1 MGRAEQTGTL
11 MGKQTKIPRKSVG
24 NILSFILKLCIILLF
39 VSPFYIAIVY
49 AVKSP
54 EETIATG
61 LAFPTSIHWENFT
74 EAIEVSN
81 FWNASKNSL
90 IVTVASVIL
99 LTVLCTMA
107 AYVIAR
113 NPRSKFYQGLYYVF
127 LAAIMLPFQVLML
140 PLYVQLKDF
149 GLMNTRIGLILIISS
164 FQLAYNIFVY
174 VGFIKSIS
182 LEIEEAAF
190 IDGAGKFVTFWK
202 IVFPLMK
209 PIVSSNLV
217 LNALAVWNDFQI
229 SLIISQKPEVRTIP
243 LTQYFFFGQYSVK
256 LNMAFAAFVLA
267 MLPIIVLYFLMQ
279 KYIIGGV
286 MAGAVKG

>member
-1 MGRAEQTGTL
+1 M
-11 MGKQTKIPRKSVG
+11 RKAKTAVG
-24 NILSFILKLCIILLF
+24 FILKLLVVVLF
-39 VSPFYIAIVY
+39 ISPFYIAIVY
-49 AVKSP
+49 ALKSP
-54 EETIATG
+54 EETRLTG
-61 LAFPTSIHWENFT
+61 LALPTYICKENFT
-74 EAIEVSN
+74 KAIEVSN

-90 IVTVASVIL
+90 IVTACSVIL
-99 LTVLCTMA
+99 LMVVCSMA

-113 NPRSKFYQGLYYVF
+113 NTKSKIYQTLYYIF

-140 PLYVQLKDF
+140 PLYVQLKDL
-149 GLMNTRIGLILIISS
+149 GMMNTRIGLILTISS
-164 FQLAYNIFVY
+164 FQLAYNVFVY

-182 LEIEEAAF
+182 VEIEEAAF
-190 IDGAGKFVTFWK
+190 IDGANQFTTFWR

-209 PIVSSNLV
+209 PIVSSTMI

-229 SLIISQKPEVRTIP
+229 SLIIAQKPEVRTIP
-243 LTQYFFFGQYSVK
+243 LTQYFFFGQYSVE

-267 MLPIIVLYFLMQ
+267 MLPIIVLYFVMQ